1 MRSLAFLTLATL
13 PLFAADPQMT
23 AEERQKLIALLED
36 SRAQLRAA
44 TKDLTPEQWKFQP
57 GPERWSI
64 ALVTEHIMR
73 TEAGLYQY
81 VERALAATPN
91 PDWETKTKG
100 KTEFLERIMP
110 SRTGKAQAPVE
121 VRPEGKLSPEEILAS
136 FEKLRARTLDT
147 ARTTD
152 KPLKA
157 LTADHPFPVFGTLN
171 AYQWLVYIPWHTQ
184 RHLKQIEE
192 VKASEGY
199 PRQP

>member
-1 MRSLAFLTLATL
+1 MRSLAFLALLTF
-13 PLFAADPQMT
+13 PLLAADPQIT

-44 TKDLTPEQWKFQP
+44 TKDLTPDQWKFQP
-57 GPERWSI
+57 APERWSI

-73 TEAGLYQY
+73 TEAGLFQY
-81 VERALAATPN
+81 VERALAAPVN

-110 SRTGKAQAPVE
+110 SRQGKAQAPLE
-121 VRPEGKLSPEEILAS
+121 VRPEGKLSPAEILAS
-136 FEKLRARTLDT
+136 FEKLRARTLEL

-152 KPLKA
+152 QPLKA
-157 LTADHPFPVFGTLN
+157 HTADHPFPVFGTLN
-171 AYQWLVYIPWHTQ
+171 AYQWLAYIPWHTQ